1 MPIVRLQTPGRP
13 PDPAPLSSRQ
23 NAARPPVDGKFP
35 WRATIKAMRQRT
47 LGRTGLPVSEISL
60 GTVELGLDYGIGVPG
75 KPYRP
80 PEAGASRLLNTA
92 LDMGVT
98 CIDTARAYGT
108 SESLIGQAIAGRR
121 GEFVLVSKTKTF
133 PAGYGTPAERREAM
147 LASVRESLRQL
158 RVEQLDL
165 LLLHSS
171 SPDEVS
177 EPLYAG
183 VLDECRERGWTRFTG
198 ASVYGCEAALLAIRS
213 GRFDCLQVAWNALDR
228 GVEAEV
234 LPAAIE
240 HGVGLMVRSV
250 LMRGALTGR
259 RSHLPAAL
267 APVDQAAG
275 ELEALAAGSGL
286 TLPELAFRYILSQQG
301 PLTALVGTAWIEELR
316 EAVRCAEAGPLP
328 DEMLAA
334 IRAIHVSD
342 PSLLDLSRW
351 PPV

>member
-1 MPIVRLQTPGRP
+1 
-13 PDPAPLSSRQ
+13 
-23 NAARPPVDGKFP
+23 
-35 WRATIKAMRQRT
+35 MRQLT
-47 LGRTGLPVSEISL
+47 LGRTGLRVSEISL

-75 KPYRP
+75 APYRP
-80 PEAGASRLLNTA
+80 PEAEASRLLNAA

-108 SESLIGQAIAGRR
+108 SESLIGQAIARR
-121 GEFVLVSKTKTF
+121 RDEFVLVSKTKTF
-133 PAGYGTPAERREAM
+133 HTEHAEPAERRAAM
-147 LASVRESLRQL
+147 LASVRESLRHL
-158 RVEQLDL
+158 RVERLDL

-171 SPDEVS
+171 SAAELS

-183 VLDECRERGWTRFTG
+183 VLEECREKGWTRFTG
-198 ASVYGCEAALLAIRS
+198 ASVYGCEAALQAIRS

-234 LPAAIE
+234 LPAAKE
-240 HGVGLMVRSV
+240 CGVGLMVRSV

-267 APVDQAAG
+267 APVAKAAG
-275 ELEALAAGSGL
+275 ELEALALQTGMS
-286 TLPELAFRYILSQQG
+286 LPELAFRYILSQEG
-301 PLTALVGTAWIEELR
+301 PLTALVGTAWIEELAG
-316 EAVRCAEAGPLP
+316 AVQFAGSGPLP
-328 DEMLAA
+328 EEMMAA